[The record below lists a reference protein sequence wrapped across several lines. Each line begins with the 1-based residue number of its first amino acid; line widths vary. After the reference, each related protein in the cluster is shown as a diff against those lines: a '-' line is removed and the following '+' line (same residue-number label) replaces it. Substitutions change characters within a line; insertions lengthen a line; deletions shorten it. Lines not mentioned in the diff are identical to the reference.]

1 MKKTIIILWR
11 DSAQLSADEDGTT
24 QYGIIYDKV
33 GYSGIKVT
41 FSDGKLER
49 IMINNTKNQ

>member
-33 GYSGIKVT
+33 GYCRNKGYFFRWEAGTHYDK
-41 FSDGKLER
+41 
-49 IMINNTKNQ
+49 